1 MSTARFKIRNITTGG
16 AWSAFAS
23 GGFDANEGD
32 VLEVQLEEQPA
43 LDIYACAFATTV
55 ASKAAPALAFAT
67 AGVPTTPAAALRIT
81 VPSLSGG
88 AASWSITCTTNNG
101 ASVVGP
107 GGRPDFA
114 ANRKTRIV
122 AVRAGGRRK
131 IVVGE
136 STEYDAVYGWTGA
149 QNDDVDAGGGGGGG
163 TFAGRFVVPASITAP
178 TTTDTGWSRAGVV
191 NFDPSKYPA
200 TVDGKS
206 REIVF
211 ATYLEVQTGGGFRL
225 GAQVRLVNL
234 DTGGVVSTFSGGAT
248 PADPPSDARVPGFV
262 TVPSDIPNALQTFE
276 VQLRRTDGNP
286 GDRVT
291 CSLAQFEV
299 TYA

>member
-16 AWSAFAS
+16 AWSAFAA
-23 GGFDANEGD
+23 GGFDASEDD
-32 VLEVQLEEQPA
+32 VLEVQLEDQPA
-43 LDIYACAFATTV
+43 LDVYACAYATTV
-55 ASKAAPALAFAT
+55 ASKAAPALSFAT
-67 AGVPTTPAAALRIT
+67 SGIPTTPAAALRIT
-81 VPSLSGG
+81 VPSLSGA
-88 AASWSITCTTNNG
+88 AASWRVTCTTNNG
-101 ASVVGP
+101 ASVAGP
-107 GGRPDFA
+107 GGRPDFT
-114 ANRKTRIV
+114 ANQKARIV
-122 AVRAGGRRK
+122 SVRAGGRRK

-136 STEYDAVYGWTGA
+136 STEYDPVFGWTAA

-163 TFAGRFVVPASITAP
+163 TCRGRFVVPASITAP
-178 TTTDTGWSRAGVV
+178 TTTDTGWSRAGIV

-200 TVDGKS
+200 TVDGRS

-234 DTGGVVSTFSGGAT
+234 DTGDVVSTFSGVAT
-248 PADPPSDARVPGFV
+248 PADPPSDARVPGDI
-262 TVPSDIPNALQTFE
+262 TVPSDIPNALQTYE
-276 VQLRRTDGNP
+276 VQLRRTDGDA

-299 TYA
+299 TY